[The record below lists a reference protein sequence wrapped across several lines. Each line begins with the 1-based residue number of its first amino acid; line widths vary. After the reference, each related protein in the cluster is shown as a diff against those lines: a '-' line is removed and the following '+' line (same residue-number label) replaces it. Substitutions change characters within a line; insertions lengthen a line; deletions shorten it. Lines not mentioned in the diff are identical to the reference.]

1 MTQNMPETIK
11 IKVDFD
17 GETTKA
23 LLNFITET
31 QEGRYTENK
40 PDVTQITYKR
50 LQIQE
55 QDKAHSIDDNC
66 DEVLLFGVSY

>member
-1 MTQNMPETIK
+1 MAETLK

-23 LLNFITET
+23 ILNFITET
-31 QEGRYTENK
+31 QEGKYTKEK
-40 PDVTQITYKR
+40 PDLTQITYKR

-55 QDKAHSIDDNC
+55 QDKTHC
-66 DEVLLFGVSY
+66 DEILHFGVSY

>member
-1 MTQNMPETIK
+1 MTETLK

-31 QEGRYTENK
+31 QEGKYTAQK
-40 PDVTQITYKR
+40 PDLTQITYKR
-50 LQIQE
+50 LEIQE
-55 QDKAHSIDDNC
+55 QDKFHSSEESSNQ
-66 DEVLLFGVSY
+66 VLLFGVSY

>member
-1 MTQNMPETIK
+1 MAATLK

-17 GETTKA
+17 GKTTKA

-31 QEGRYTENK
+31 QEGKYTEKK
-40 PDVTQITYKR
+40 PDLTQITYKR

-55 QDKAHSIDDNC
+55 QDKSHSIDDNN

>member
-1 MTQNMPETIK
+1 MSEPLK

-23 LLNFITET
+23 LLDFITET
-31 QEGRYTENK
+31 QDGRYTQKK
-40 PDVTQITYKR
+40 PDLAQITYKR

-55 QDKAHSIDDNC
+55 QDKSHSIDDNN
-66 DEVLLFGVSY
+66 DEILLFGVSY